1 MPKLPI
7 IKANDLIRVIQKLG
21 FFEHHRV
28 GSHIQFKHN
37 DGRRVTV
44 AVHKG
49 RDVKKKTLRGIISD
63 IEISVEEFIKRLK
76 R

>member
-7 IKANDLIRVIQKLG
+7 IKVKELIRVIQKLG

-28 GSHIQFKHN
+28 GSHIQFKHS

-44 AVHKG
+44 AAHKG

-63 IEISVEEFIKRLK
+63 LEISVEEFIKRL
-76 R
+76 RG